1 MTRIL
6 IVETASPK
14 RVCHTALQ
22 IRNSGIISD
31 PEISIL
37 CRESNARAFQ
47 SLTGVQCL
55 PIKSDANSR
64 LSTEFGPGNFDVIY
78 AFWTGEKKYH
88 RMKLL
93 ALRLRAKETRIIAGD
108 GNEFRLTWK
117 AIIRHAIFRWR
128 HPLPT
133 DHRDFVSLQEE
144 FTKSRKHRFSDEE
157 QILIIQSAEPPYV
170 LRALERLRA
179 TPLFTNPRYTLFCR
193 NRKEIVDSF
202 SGHPMLSRILT
213 HNEAQDSWRH
223 LRELRRQNYDA
234 IILLLTGDPS
244 YRKIKL
250 FAPLLG
256 VPLKHLLIFN
266 ESADCFFFTWSQL
279 GALISHRMRSRAEK
293 ERGSHSSHVLLSLVL
308 KSVVLPFRFVWLLLV
323 WLRLR
328 SAGLIFSRKSHDDS
342 LRLPSFP
349 GT

>member
-14 RVCHTALQ
+14 RICHAALQ
-22 IRNSGIISD
+22 IRNAGILPE

-37 CRESNARAFQ
+37 CQESNVRDFQ
-47 SLTGVQCL
+47 SLSGVKCL
-55 PIKSDANSR
+55 PIKPDANGRFSA
-64 LSTEFGPGNFDVIY
+64 EFGSGTFDFIY
-78 AFWTGEKKYH
+78 AFWTGEKKYR

-93 ALRLRAKETRIIAGD
+93 ALRLKAKETRIIAGD
-108 GNEFRLTWK
+108 GNEFRFTWK

-170 LRALERLRA
+170 LRALDRLRDK
-179 TPLFTNPRYTLFCR
+179 PLFTNPRYTLFCR

-213 HNEAQDSWRH
+213 HNEAQDSWKH

-256 VPLKHLLIFN
+256 VPLKRLLIFN
-266 ESADCFFFTWSQL
+266 ESADCFFFTWSQWW
-279 GALISHRMRSRAEK
+279 GLISRRIRSRSQQKSAS
-293 ERGSHSSHVLLSLVL
+293 GHSTQILLSLVL
-308 KSVVLPFRFVWLLLV
+308 KSVMLPFRFIWLLLV

-328 SAGLIFSRKSHDDS
+328 SAGLIFSRKSNDDS
-342 LRLPSFP
+342 L
-349 GT
+349 